1 MVERSKDWLKQSVRD
16 LEIANKLTDD
26 EYFEW
31 ACFIAQQ
38 SAEKALK
45 AYFQKKGID
54 VWGHTL
60 ILFCQEIEEKDSS
73 ITQLMDDARLLDKL
87 YIQTRYPNGF
97 SSGSPMDFYS
107 QKDAKQAIQ
116 SSERLMKWVKERI

>member
-1 MVERSKDWLKQSVRD
+1 MGSR
-16 LEIANKLTDD
+16 NM
-26 EYFEW
+26 
-31 ACFIAQQ
+31 
-38 SAEKALK
+38 
-45 AYFQKKGID
+45 
-54 VWGHTL
+54 
-60 ILFCQEIEEKDSS
+60 IEV
-73 ITQLMDDARLLDKL
+73 TQLMDDARLLDKL

>member
-1 MVERSKDWLKQSVRD
+1 MVERSKDWLKQSIRD
-16 LEIANKLTDD
+16 LTIAKKLTDD
-26 EYFEW
+26 GYFEW

-54 VWGHTL
+54 AWGHTL
-60 ILFCQEIEEKDSS
+60 IKFCQDIEEEDSS
-73 ITQLMDDARLLDKL
+73 ISQFMDDARLLDKL

-107 QKDAKQAIQ
+107 KNDADQAIQ
-116 SSERLMKWVKERI
+116 SSERLIDWVKEKI